1 MSLLVDRCFCF
12 MIPRCGML
20 APLPGL
26 PPEIQW
32 GISVLLFPHVW
43 SKAYETKQ
51 KISRKIDQNFYVFLE
66 L

>member
-1 MSLLVDRCFCF
+1 
-12 MIPRCGML
+12 ML